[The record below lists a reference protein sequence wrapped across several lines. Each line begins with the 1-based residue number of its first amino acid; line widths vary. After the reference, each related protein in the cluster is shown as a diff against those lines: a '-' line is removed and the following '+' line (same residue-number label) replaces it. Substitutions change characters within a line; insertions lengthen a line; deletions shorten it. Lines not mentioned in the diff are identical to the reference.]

1 MTVPARARR
10 YVSAPAGTYP
20 GPVLPVRDADPISAA
35 VLDEEPVAFDEDV
48 PEVSLSMA
56 TPALE
61 AADPAATI
69 LAHAPQLRGPYRE
82 PDLDEV
88 AAEPA
93 SPAFGALPDDD
104 FGRGPESHDPL
115 GDGFDRL
122 AAEAPPAGWARR
134 GRNRMILGAVAGLVV
149 GVVVAVV
156 LLALS
161 RPEGISL
168 ALNPVSLWDT
178 VNDQMKLMAALVAAG
193 FGLLGTALGARGAAE
208 R

>member
-1 MTVPARARR
+1 MTVSARVRR

-20 GPVLPVRDADPISAA
+20 DPVPPAHRSDPISAA
-35 VLDEEPVAFDEDV
+35 VLDEEPVPYDEDV
-48 PEVSLSMA
+48 PEVSLSSA
-56 TPALE
+56 GRPCEAL
-61 AADPAATI
+61 DPAATI
-69 LAHAPQLRGPYRE
+69 VAQAPELRAPYRE

-88 AAEPA
+88 SAEPA

-104 FGRGPESHDPL
+104 FGHGPESHDPL
-115 GDGFDRL
+115 EAGFDRL

-161 RPEGISL
+161 RPEGVSL
-168 ALNPVSLWDT
+168 ALNPVSLWGM